1 MSLDRLIE
9 DVEAGN
15 TPSAVRFAAAWPDA
29 GHGGLNAYRAAN
41 GSLDAAMALKDAL
54 LPGWKL
60 NLHFVEFADGSFV
73 CTLIGP
79 IADDAPKW
87 TFAPQFDAK
96 GTTPARALLL
106 AVLRA
111 YRTAQREA

>member
-1 MSLDRLIE
+1 MTDLDRLIE

-41 GSLDAAMALKDAL
+41 GSLDAAVALKDAL
-54 LPGWKL
+54 LPGWTW
-60 NLHFVEFADGSFV
+60 ECG
-73 CTLIGP
+73 TLSQAASVYPPSYPGENF
-79 IADDAPKW
+79 DDECFSAE
-87 TFAPQFDAK
+87 DA
-96 GTTPARALLL
+96 TPARALLL

-111 YRTAQREA
+111 YRAAQREA